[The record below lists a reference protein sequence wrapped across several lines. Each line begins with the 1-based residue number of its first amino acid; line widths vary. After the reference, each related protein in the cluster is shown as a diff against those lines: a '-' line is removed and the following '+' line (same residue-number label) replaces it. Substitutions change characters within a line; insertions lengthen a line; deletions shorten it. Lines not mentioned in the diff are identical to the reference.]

1 MSVAS
6 VRGEREKS
14 VHLLYHLG
22 RVPLCTRLTSGGV
35 SVLRFTGGVECES
48 EWQNGES

>member
-35 SVLRFTGGVECES
+35 SVLLEECES